1 MSIVSIKHLIV
12 ISVFS
17 GSLAFA
23 ENAKRLMPTYSKDLE
38 FSYYSTQE
46 GTSFYSKE
54 FNTFYTQ
61 GAEQRCQ
68 FSEKDIRDK
77 LNSLDFWA
85 NLENAIPN
93 AKEKWLSLD
102 VTLGVDDFA
111 DLYPSRSSYF
121 LEHFP
126 DQNKHLVTI
135 DCRLLRSTLLLSKV
149 AHEMIHAFMHSYQL
163 PIWLEEMVAQ
173 NVESDFNLEYFK
185 NAKNYL
191 SKRNYLPNPLKT
203 EKPFSGSDRYAA
215 NLLLSEYL
223 RQVFFKSNF
232 WRDVFLTKSKDISF
246 EGYSNTALFS
256 YIRKQSKTAPPW
268 IPKVLDDKTILKHFY
283 LALVINQQ
291 DQDNKN
297 IFKLDG
303 WQGFQA
309 KPLDVIASKI
319 DLEHGS
325 AIRLSFNL
333 AKNILT
339 KNSVPKVHQWD
350 AFLVESSYNEY
361 KILDMKT
368 IDPVTFSQ
376 APGKTYEVLLIN
388 WGDTLSLS
396 QN

>member
-1 MSIVSIKHLIV
+1 MKTLRLLKLIFV
-12 ISVFS
+12 GLLNFSWVFAGNS
-17 GSLAFA
+17 QLM
-23 ENAKRLMPTYSKDLE
+23 MPTYGNDLE
-38 FSYYSTQE
+38 FSYYSPQD
-46 GTSFYSKE
+46 GALFSSNE
-54 FNTFYTQ
+54 FKIFYTERAQ
-61 GAEQRCQ
+61 KTCAL
-68 FSEKDIRDK
+68 SVNIIKAK

-85 NLENAIPN
+85 NFENYIPR
-93 AKEKWLSLD
+93 AKDRWIDLD
-102 VTLGVDDFA
+102 VTLVIDHFEN
-111 DLYPSRSSYF
+111 LYPERSSYF
-121 LEHFP
+121 LENFP
-126 DQNKHLVTI
+126 QTPKHIIAL
-135 DCRLLRSTLLLSKV
+135 DCRLFSSPLLMSKLT
-149 AHEMIHAFMHSYQL
+149 HEMMHSFLHSFHL
-163 PIWLEEMVAQ
+163 PIWFEEMVAQ
-173 NVESDFNLEYFK
+173 NVESDFNSDYLK
-185 NAKNYL
+185 SAKAYL
-191 SKRNYLPNPLKT
+191 SKRNYLSNPLKT

-232 WRDVFLTKSKDISF
+232 WRDVFLFKSKDISF

-256 YIRKQSKTAPPW
+256 FIRKLSKTAPAW
-268 IPKVLDDKTILKHFY
+268 IPKVLDEKTILKHFY
-283 LALVINQQ
+283 LALVVNQQ

-309 KPLDVIASKI
+309 KPLDVIDSKI
-319 DLEHGS
+319 DLESGS

-339 KNSVPKVHQWD
+339 KNFTPNGHQWD

-361 KILDMKT
+361 RILDMKT

>member
-1 MSIVSIKHLIV
+1 MNIISIKHLIA
-12 ISVFS
+12 ILVFS
-17 GSLAFA
+17 GSLVLAQ
-23 ENAKRLMPTYSKDLE
+23 NTKRLMPTYSKDLE

-54 FNTFYTQ
+54 FNIFYTQ
-61 GAEQRCQ
+61 RAEQRCLL
-68 FSEKDIRDK
+68 SEKDIRDK
-77 LNSLDFWA
+77 LNSLDFWV
-85 NLENAIPN
+85 NLESAIPG
-93 AKEKWLSLD
+93 AKEKWLNLD

-126 DQNKHLVTI
+126 DQRKFLVSI
-135 DCRLLRSTLLLSKV
+135 DCRLLKTTLFLSKV
-149 AHEMIHAFMHSYQL
+149 AHEMIHAFMDTYQL
-163 PIWLEEMVAQ
+163 PIWFEEMVAQ
-173 NVESDFNLEYFK
+173 NVESDFNLDYLK
-185 NAKNYL
+185 NAKIYL

-203 EKPFSGSDRYAA
+203 EKPFSGSDRYTA

-223 RQVFFKSNF
+223 RQAFFKSNF
-232 WRDVFLTKSKDISF
+232 WRDIFLSKSKDISF
-246 EGYSNTALFS
+246 EGYSNTELFT
-256 YIRKQSKTAPPW
+256 YIRKLSKTAPAW
-268 IPKVLDDKTILKHFY
+268 IPKVLDDKIILKHFY

-303 WQGFQA
+303 WQGFQE
-309 KPLDVIASKI
+309 KPLDVIDSKI
-319 DLEHGS
+319 DLESGS
-325 AIRLSFNL
+325 AIRLSFRL

-339 KNSVPKVHQWD
+339 KNSIPNGHQWD

-388 WGDTLSLS
+388 WGNTLSLS